1 MISAIFALSFFVTW
15 VYIWMVVLASA
26 WLRLSMMIRLRRYQ
40 LDGEKLF
47 NTIFWHIRVVLE
59 RIVLSI
65 VIKIVTFF
73 AKSLDSIFGDNRV

>member
-26 WLRLSMMIRLRRYQ
+26 WLRLSMMILLRRYQ

-47 NTIFWHIRVVLE
+47 NPIFWRIRVVLE
-59 RIVLSI
+59 RVVLSI
-65 VIKIVTFF
+65 VIKTVTFF